1 MHNMDQLLNKTEL
14 VTALQSGGL
23 GVAIGVLFAIIGFKP
38 PSPDNL
44 AGIMGIIGI
53 FLGWA
58 ATGHF
63 VK

>member
-1 MHNMDQLLNKTEL
+1 MRFNP
-14 VTALQSGGL
+14 GGL
-23 GVAIGVLFAIIGFKP
+23 GVAIVALFAIIGFKP

-58 ATGHF
+58 AAGQF
-63 VK
+63 FK